1 MGTNLAVSVNWA
13 KNDSDLLNNF
23 SAVTCKK
30 PCEWI
35 AADLKPSL
43 FLPWVNPM
51 LSLAPPT
58 TCYKPGCDGRPGP
71 WKTDESYA
79 KHHRSVHNEQAPER
93 VIYILFQSSVFF
105 TSDYFFRIVQF
116 LDALLRLSSYSITF
130 KISTGVTCLLIFADY
145 VGKVFKLH
153 RI

>member
-13 KNDSDLLNNF
+13 KNHSDLLNNF
-23 SAVTCKK
+23 SAVTCQK

-43 FLPWVNPM
+43 FLPWVKPM

-58 TCYKPGCDGRPGP
+58 TCYKPGCDGKPGP

-93 VIYILFQSSVFF
+93 VIYILFQSSVF
-105 TSDYFFRIVQF
+105 
-116 LDALLRLSSYSITF
+116 LLQIIFSGLSSSRMH
-130 KISTGVTCLLIFADY
+130 C
-145 VGKVFKLH
+145 
-153 RI
+153 